1 MKKAGLSLLLVLV
14 LTLSLASA
22 VSAQAGAGESPLPTP
37 TATMTPPGDGGELP
51 QVDFSA
57 MGLSAIMAVV
67 TSTLLAYVPGLAQKW
82 ADFRYKRELLAG
94 IGLVVA
100 GALLGLHY
108 LGAIRLVGVGD
119 FGWPV
124 IWRLLDVWLGFI
136 GGSQAAF
143 MLEKRLRKPTA

>member
-1 MKKAGLSLLLVLV
+1 MKRYGWLLVLIM
-14 LTLSLASA
+14 A
-22 VSAQAGAGESPLPTP
+22 VIVAMPAGAQGGAGESPLPTP
-37 TATMTPPGDGGELP
+37 TAIVTPPVGSEDELP

-57 MGLSAIMAVV
+57 MGLSAIMAVI

-82 ADFRYKRELLAG
+82 EAFGYKRELLAG

-108 LGAIRLVGVGD
+108 LGAIRLVGVGA
-119 FGWPV
+119 FGWAV

-143 MLEKRLRKPTA
+143 MLEKRLKKPATG